1 MRRGKLTNR
10 RRRGGEVCE
19 MGIVSE
25 SRQEAGKRQPHPH
38 GGNWKGLVRECLG
51 LEHDLH
57 GMNTVQDR
65 QV

>member
-1 MRRGKLTNR
+1 
-10 RRRGGEVCE
+10 

-51 LEHDLH
+51 LEHDLR
-57 GMNTVQDR
+57 GMNTVQVDR
-65 QV
+65 CENRQRKKFN